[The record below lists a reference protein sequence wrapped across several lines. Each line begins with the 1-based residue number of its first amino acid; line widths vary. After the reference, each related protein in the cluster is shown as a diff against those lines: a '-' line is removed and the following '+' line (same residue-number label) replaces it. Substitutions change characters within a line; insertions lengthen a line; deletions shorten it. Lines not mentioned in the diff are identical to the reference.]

1 MCEGNT
7 SELLLLARGGGKIPI
22 LIFKWGNCASNLDAA
37 AKVQD
42 IRAHTI
48 ANYIIIVIGNLIVY
62 RFKRNIAEPVDK

>member
-1 MCEGNT
+1 MP
-7 SELLLLARGGGKIPI
+7 LLEYK
-22 LIFKWGNCASNLDAA
+22 
-37 AKVQD
+37 D